1 MELYEKIRK
10 IRKARGFSQ
19 EELGNRLSKKGISR
33 QSISD
38 WENGYTEPRLDNIR
52 DLAKVLNVSYDSLLD
67 DSLDLSDPRV
77 LNTVL
82 NNEKQMASK
91 SHLFHYEYKSERMIG
106 NLPLIHINIG
116 TGLYVAKGII
126 AIGNFSFGL
135 VSLGI
140 ISLGLLSLG
149 AFSLGLISFGAIS
162 IGILLALGSISA
174 GFISLGACAFGYLS
188 IGACAIGNYS
198 LGAYAYGATLSYG
211 AKAEGGLAFST
222 ENGAITFTK
231 EYIKMMIEMHLKD
244 IPTII
249 KNIFINLGN

>member
-1 MELYEKIRK
+1 MTKMKEFNVNGAAV
-10 IRKARGFSQ
+10 KAYPLPAAQRMH
-19 EELGNRLSKKGISR
+19 N
-33 QSISD
+33 
-38 WENGYTEPRLDNIR
+38 YTVKYACPQ
-52 DLAKVLNVSYDSLLD
+52 VL
-67 DSLDLSDPRV
+67 
-77 LNTVL
+77 
-82 NNEKQMASK
+82 
-91 SHLFHYEYKSERMIG
+91 
-106 NLPLIHINIG
+106 NIG

>member
-1 MELYEKIRK
+1 MELYEKIRM

-19 EELGNRLSKKGISR
+19 EELGNRLSEKGISR

-67 DSLDLSDPRV
+67 DSLDLNDPRV

-82 NNEKQMASK
+82 NNEKQMTSK
-91 SHLFHYEYKSERMIG
+91 SHLFHYEYKSER
-106 NLPLIHINIG
+106 NIG

-198 LGAYAYGATLSYG
+198 LGAYAYGDTLSYG

-222 ENGAITFTK
+222 ENGTITFTK

>member
-19 EELGNRLSKKGISR
+19 EELGNRLSEKGISR

-67 DSLDLSDPRV
+67 DSLDLNDPRV

-82 NNEKQMASK
+82 KNEKQMTSK
-91 SHLFHYEYKSERMIG
+91 SHLFHYEYKSKKMIG

-126 AIGNFSFGL
+126 AIGNLSFGL

-162 IGILLALGSISA
+162 IGIL
-174 GFISLGACAFGYLS
+174 
-188 IGACAIGNYS
+188 
-198 LGAYAYGATLSYG
+198 
-211 AKAEGGLAFST
+211 
-222 ENGAITFTK
+222 
-231 EYIKMMIEMHLKD
+231 
-244 IPTII
+244 
-249 KNIFINLGN
+249 

>member
-1 MELYEKIRK
+1 MLKLKIGQNYLLIDHTRRNPSNYVA
-10 IRKARGFSQ
+10 IAYMMGCFRGHNKVACYLTNQ
-19 EELGNRLSKKGISR
+19 
-33 QSISD
+33 
-38 WENGYTEPRLDNIR
+38 TNIR

-67 DSLDLSDPRV
+67 DSLDLNDPRV

-82 NNEKQMASK
+82 NNEKQMTSK

-231 EYIKMMIEMHLKD
+231 EYIKMI
-244 IPTII
+244 T
-249 KNIFINLGN
+249 

>member
-19 EELGNRLSKKGISR
+19 EELGSRLSEKGISR

-67 DSLDLSDPRV
+67 DSLDLDDPRV

-82 NNEKQMASK
+82 KNEKQMTSK
-91 SHLFHYEYKSERMIG
+91 SHLFHYEYKSQKMIG

-140 ISLGLLSLG
+140 I
-149 AFSLGLISFGAIS
+149 SLGLISFGAIS

-222 ENGAITFTK
+222 ENGTITFTK

>member
-1 MELYEKIRK
+1 MNEFKW
-10 IRKARGFSQ
+10 ADGFDNGALRDQ
-19 EELGNRLSKKGISR
+19 LVFLKKFNINPNMFVY
-33 QSISD
+33 Q
-38 WENGYTEPRLDNIR
+38 LD
-52 DLAKVLNVSYDSLLD
+52 D
-67 DSLDLSDPRV
+67 DSLDLNDPRV

-82 NNEKQMASK
+82 NNEQQMTSK
-91 SHLFHYEYKSERMIG
+91 SHLFHYEYKSNKMIG

-222 ENGAITFTK
+222 ENGTITFTK